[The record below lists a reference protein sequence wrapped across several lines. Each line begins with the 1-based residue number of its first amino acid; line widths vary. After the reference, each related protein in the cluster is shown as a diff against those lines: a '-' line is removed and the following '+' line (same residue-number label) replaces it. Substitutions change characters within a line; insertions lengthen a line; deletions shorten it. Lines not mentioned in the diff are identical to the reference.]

1 MAAKPLRP
9 RGWNLLQVQVDKN
22 VKLAKKEEKIKQQR
36 IFWES
41 TGQKKQ
47 AWFSFYAVLEGGQ
60 IEKKRAAKY
69 SSRFDEKFQFLW
81 ITAVMLEI
89 ILRISAESTVRA
101 MGADPKRTLQI
112 RQTTIILP
120 EDARREYK
128 QSQ

>member
-1 MAAKPLRP
+1 
-9 RGWNLLQVQVDKN
+9 
-22 VKLAKKEEKIKQQR
+22 
-36 IFWES
+36 
-41 TGQKKQ
+41 
-47 AWFSFYAVLEGGQ
+47 
-60 IEKKRAAKY
+60 
-69 SSRFDEKFQFLW
+69 
-81 ITAVMLEI
+81 MLEI